1 MQEQQ
6 PRRQFGK
13 ETAKFIVELVNN
25 QSGGYEFL
33 EFRDDGHAPGVYVS
47 ETYIGLFPSGVE
59 GIEAGNVFE
68 WNPSCDTEDDTDPE
82 ATPLLPVPFTAKEL
96 AAFLLYGVGDYIQ
109 ERLGRIGQLDE
120 DQLLKLGGVRKKL
133 PRQALRAAYVEA
145 ERAQQIVG
153 LPDIEAQELA
163 YLLSEQLDEAEREE
177 NHRQGVFARD
187 ISPEE
192 ASRRRALVV
201 ESLAEL
207 RKRTQVAKSEAAA
220 KTAQW
225 RSAMVRQL
233 LEPLPQTP
241 ESPVSVVAD
250 REELARLRAEAEA
263 RRQDEERKAAEER
276 AAELDRQAAELR
288 AQQEAVRKQQ
298 EAAAAEAK
306 RLEDERI
313 AAEHRAAEEA
323 IEADAHRIEQEPNQ
337 SEPAEAPRS
346 TQTTLDMGVS
356 KNEILAVFPNP
367 IQGQTKEQWA
377 NMLADGR
384 AKWLKPARVDRGGRR
399 VQSRWNPAK
408 LAMCL
413 ASKMHMGRGALGSLI
428 RRYFP

>member
-13 ETAKFIVELVNN
+13 ETAKFIAELVNN

-33 EFRDDGHAPGVYVS
+33 EVRDDGHTPGVYVS

-59 GIEAGNVFE
+59 GIEVGNVFE
-68 WNPSCDTEDDTDPE
+68 WNPACDTEDETDPE

-120 DQLLKLGGVRKKL
+120 DQLSKLGGVRKKL
-133 PRQALRAAYVEA
+133 PRQALRAAYAEA

-201 ESLAEL
+201 ESLADL

-233 LEPLPQTP
+233 LEALPQTP
-241 ESPVSVVAD
+241 EQPAGIEPEQPAGTDAEPVPEEAASSDTDLENPLVRPKRQNQAD
-250 REELARLRAEAEA
+250 RIKACLAECEC
-263 RRQDEERKAAEER
+263 R
-276 AAELDRQAAELR
+276 AAEKGLVFDLQNMPGVKADLLDFLHNKDGDNLRSIKSISSLDRYLKGVCKWSNSAHTNPPATPLYAKLFPELGW
-288 AQQEAVRKQQ
+288 
-298 EAAAAEAK
+298 
-306 RLEDERI
+306 
-313 AAEHRAAEEA
+313 
-323 IEADAHRIEQEPNQ
+323 
-337 SEPAEAPRS
+337 APRAVLKQS
-346 TQTTLDMGVS
+346 TQQRKT
-356 KNEILAVFPNP
+356 
-367 IQGQTKEQWA
+367 
-377 NMLADGR
+377 
-384 AKWLKPARVDRGGRR
+384 
-399 VQSRWNPAK
+399 
-408 LAMCL
+408 
-413 ASKMHMGRGALGSLI
+413 
-428 RRYFP
+428 